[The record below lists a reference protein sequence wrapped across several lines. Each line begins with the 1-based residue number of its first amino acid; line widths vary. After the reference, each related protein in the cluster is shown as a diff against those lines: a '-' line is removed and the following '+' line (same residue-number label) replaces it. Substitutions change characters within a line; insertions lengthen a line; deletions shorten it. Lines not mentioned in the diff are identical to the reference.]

1 MTSRFDE
8 KAADWDTEERQERVR
23 EVAAIIRRHVPLT
36 SAMRVIDIGAGTGLL
51 GLELAPDVAAVVL
64 AEPSAGM
71 LSVARSKLSDGG
83 YPTVTAIELDL
94 PADPPPEAPFD
105 LAVSLLMLHHVEDT
119 RATLSSIHALLAPG
133 GRIALLDLDAE
144 DGSFH
149 EEDAEGI
156 HHHGFDQVDV
166 ARLAESVGFEEV
178 ESRNVSEIERDGR
191 AYAVFLLTGRKP
203 EEEPAG
209 SEASAEARE

>member
-8 KAADWDTEERQERVR
+8 KAADWDTEERRERVR
-23 EVAAIIRRHVPLT
+23 AVAAIIRQHVPLT
-36 SAMRVIDIGAGTGLL
+36 PSMRVIDLGAGTGLL
-51 GLELAPDVAAVVL
+51 GLELAPAVASVVL

-71 LSVARSKLSDGG
+71 LAVARGKLSEGG
-83 YPTVTAIELDL
+83 FPNVSAIELDL

-105 LAVSLLMLHHVEDT
+105 LAVSLLVLHHVEDT
-119 RATLSSIHALLAPG
+119 RAALTSVHALLAPG

-149 EEDAEGI
+149 DMGAEGI
-156 HHHGFDQVDV
+156 HHHGFDQADV
-166 ARLAESVGFEEV
+166 VRLAESVGFESV

-191 AYAVFLLTGRKP
+191 SYPVFLLTGRR
-203 EEEPAG
+203 A
-209 SEASAEARE
+209 